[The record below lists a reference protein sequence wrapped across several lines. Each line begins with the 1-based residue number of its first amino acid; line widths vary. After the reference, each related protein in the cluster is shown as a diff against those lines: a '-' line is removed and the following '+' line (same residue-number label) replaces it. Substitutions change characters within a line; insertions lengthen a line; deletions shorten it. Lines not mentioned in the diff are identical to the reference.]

1 MSHLLRPPSEKTF
14 NLADALAGIPRCI
27 LILESAVLDVLNDF
41 HSESQRHTAR
51 EMTRALSAGCNE
63 CGFHAS
69 HATLRKIEALLRV
82 PPKSVPELQ
91 RQIADKLIELV
102 GMLKAQAQ
110 RKNGDDETAAR
121 RP

>member
-14 NLADALAGIPRCI
+14 NLADALAGVPRCI
-27 LILESAVLDVLNDF
+27 LILESAILDVLNDF

-51 EMTRALSAGCNE
+51 EMTRALSAGCRE
-63 CGFHAS
+63 CGFSAS
-69 HATLRKIEALLRV
+69 LSTLRKIEALLRV
-82 PPKSVPELQ
+82 PPKAAPELQ

-110 RKNGDDETAAR
+110 LKGGEEDQAER
-121 RP
+121 RS